1 MNTTVTV
8 TVTVKKKGTMYIAN
22 ASSFTYN
29 YLIINN
35 IYNIYSIKEELG
47 GAFKNNCDSV
57 TVTLAH
63 SIFCLRS

>member
-1 MNTTVTV
+1 MH
-8 TVTVKKKGTMYIAN
+8 IHN
-22 ASSFTYN
+22 ASPITYN

-47 GAFKNNCDSV
+47 SAFKNNCNAV

-63 SIFCLRS
+63 SIFLSKRLTYNEIQQTYHVTPAM

>member
-1 MNTTVTV
+1 MH
-8 TVTVKKKGTMYIAN
+8 IHN
-22 ASSFTYN
+22 ASPFTYN

-47 GAFKNNCDSV
+47 SAFKNNCNAV

-63 SIFCLRS
+63 SIFCLKG